1 MKNNGYH
8 IFTKH
13 SISIFSITA
22 LLMCAF
28 SFSGANKKEVVTDAY
43 SINTLPTTIDLNDTQ
58 ESDIRDYYSA
68 LNSLADSER
77 QGTNLLKNLK
87 EILRNGQKYY
97 SYDNNNGLPIWQIY
111 EIADRDWVKSPA
123 SSVTY
128 GTYDSTNN
136 RLVNYQ
142 YGTSNSNSKNNPY
155 LHALYV
161 NRNVD
166 NQVKAWGDH
175 SQTSGWGINREHIWA
190 KSHGFNATDTSEDS
204 AGARGDPMHLWSASG
219 YINATSINSK
229 LRYHANYFF
238 GFVDLNQ
245 TYLSTDNDGS
255 GYSFLSGNY
264 EGVPLNVS
272 QINGNNVFEP
282 QDSDKGDIARAI
294 FYMAARYNYYSGYDE
309 EEINSNNPNLELVD
323 AAWNTDYSGSYDS
336 TEIKPGRMGVLR
348 DLLAWNRLDPPDE
361 WEIHRNN
368 LLYTNYTNNR
378 NPFIDYPEWAEYIW
392 GKSVLA
398 NDNRTITSYNSS
410 PTGIASPS
418 TDKVGA
424 FEEIVHPT
432 SISFTSVPSSL
443 EVGDTYQLEY
453 QISPNNASDKRAYF
467 SSSDDAI
474 VSISD
479 TGLLT
484 AVGAGEVSVSVTTV
498 DGDISDSFNIVVS
511 EQTHDSNYY
520 LTSGSPYINGVP
532 YKMYFHHTLGSADP
546 VNYYFIGSM
555 NGYYGDS
562 STDISQACDVYFEAN
577 GSGQN
582 IYFESGKPAVKNY
595 LYVSVST
602 LETKTYYN
610 FAYSSTSIPSVPWI
624 YNSEYKC
631 MTYDPG
637 NRPSTFGTY
646 NQYTNFAAPYLSNTL
661 NAMEFV
667 TSDSDSGTNNS
678 ATGLVTLFTDYIT
691 CDETGENAP
700 SYKVGASWDIFETLY
715 SKYSDSAKSL
725 LAETISSVSGTD
737 LQIGLAKYD
746 YIIQKYNTLEVTT
759 YKDFLGRVDSNQIT
773 LNASSNSGSLA
784 IDLGNSSYLTII
796 IAVGVSLA
804 SALILLITF
813 KKKRKQ

>member
-28 SFSGANKKEVVTDAY
+28 SFSEANKKEEVVDAY
-43 SINTLPTTIDLNDTQ
+43 SIDALPTTIDLNDTQ

-68 LNSLADSER
+68 LNSLSDSER

-111 EIADRDWVKSPA
+111 EIADRDWAKSPA

-166 NQVKAWGDH
+166 NQVRAWGDH

-219 YINATSINSK
+219 YINAASINSK
-229 LRYHANYFF
+229 LRYHVNYFF

-255 GYSFLSGNY
+255 EYTFLSGNY
-264 EGVPLNVS
+264 EGVPLNVG
-272 QINGNNVFEP
+272 QIYGNNVFEP
-282 QDSDKGDIARAI
+282 LDSDKGDIARAI

-309 EEINSNNPNLELVD
+309 EGISSNNPNLELVD
-323 AAWNTDYSGSYDS
+323 SAWNLDWSGSYDS
-336 TEIKPGRMGVLR
+336 TETKPGRMGVLR

-418 TDKVGA
+418 TDLIGA
-424 FEEIVHPT
+424 FKEIVHPA

-443 EVGDTYQLEY
+443 EAGDTYQLEY
-453 QISPNNASDKRAYF
+453 QISPNNASDKRVYF
-467 SSSDDAI
+467 SSSDNTI
-474 VSISD
+474 VTISD

-532 YKMYFHHTLGSADP
+532 YKMYFHHTLGSTDP
-546 VNYYFIGSM
+546 ANYYFIGSM

-577 GSGQN
+577 GTGQN
-582 IYFESGKPAVKNY
+582 IYFETGEPAVKNY

-602 LETKTYYN
+602 SGTKTYYN
-610 FAYSSTSIPSVPWI
+610 FAYGTSIPSVPWI

-667 TSDSDSGTNNS
+667 TSGSDSGTNNS
-678 ATGLVTLFTDYIT
+678 ATGLATLFTDYIT
-691 CDETGENAP
+691 CDATGENAP

-715 SKYSDSAKSL
+715 SKYSESAKNL
-725 LAETISSVSGTD
+725 LAETISSISGTD

-746 YIIQKYNTLEVTT
+746 YIIHKYNTLEVSI

-773 LNASSNSGSLA
+773 LNASSNSESFA
-784 IDLGNSSYLTII
+784 INLDNSSYITII

>member
-8 IFTKH
+8 IFTK
-13 SISIFSITA
+13 SSLGLFSITA

-28 SFSGANKKEVVTDAY
+28 SFSGSSKKEVVTDAY
-43 SINTLPTTIDLNDTQ
+43 SINTLPTTIDLNDV
-58 ESDIRDYYSA
+58 EENDIRDYYSA
-68 LNSLADSER
+68 LDSLADSER

-111 EIADRDWVKSPA
+111 EIADRDWAKSPA
-123 SSVTY
+123 SSTTY
-128 GTYDSTNN
+128 GTYDSVNN

-142 YGTSNSNSKNNPY
+142 YGTSSSNSKNNPY

-190 KSHGFNATDTSEDS
+190 KSHGFNATDSSDDS
-204 AGARGDPMHLWSASG
+204 GGARGDPMHLWSASG
-219 YINATSINSK
+219 YINGATIDSK
-229 LRYHANYFF
+229 LRYHVNLFF

-255 GYSFLSGNY
+255 EYTFLSGNY

-272 QINGNNVFEP
+272 QMNNKNVFEP
-282 QDSDKGDIARAI
+282 QDSDKGDIARAV
-294 FYMAARYNYYSGYDE
+294 FYMAARYNYYSGFDE
-309 EEINSNNPNLELVD
+309 DGISSNNPNLELID
-323 AAWNTDYSGSYDS
+323 AAWNPDFSGSYDS
-336 TEIKPGRMGVLR
+336 TETKPGRMGVLR

-410 PTGIASPS
+410 PTGVASPD

-424 FEEIVHPT
+424 FGETVHPT

-443 EVGDTYQLEY
+443 EVGDTYQLKY
-453 QISPNNASDKRAYF
+453 QISPNNASDKRVYF
-467 SSSDDAI
+467 SSSDDTI
-474 VSISD
+474 VTISD

-532 YKMYFHHTLGSADP
+532 YKMYFHHTLGGVEP
-546 VNYYFIGSM
+546 VPDYYFNGTK
-555 NGYYGDS
+555 NGYYGGS
-562 STDISQACDVYFEAN
+562 STDIKEACDVYFEEN
-577 GSGQN
+577 GTGQN
-582 IYFESGKPAVKNY
+582 IYFESGNPAVKNY

-602 LETKTYYN
+602 TETKTFYN
-610 FAYSSTSIPSVPWI
+610 FAYDTSIPPVAWY
-624 YNSEYKC
+624 YNSDAKC

-646 NQYTNFAAPYLSNTL
+646 NQYTNFGAPYLSNTL

-667 TSDSDSGTNNS
+667 TSDSDSGTNDS
-678 ATGLVTLFTDYIT
+678 ATALATLFTDYIT
-691 CDETGENAP
+691 CDKTGENAP
-700 SYKVGASWDIFETLY
+700 NYKVGASWEIFETLY
-715 SKYSDSAKSL
+715 SKYSESAKNL
-725 LAETISSVSGTD
+725 LANTISSESGTD
-737 LQIGLAKYD
+737 LQMGLAKYD
-746 YIIQKYNTLEVTT
+746 YIIHKYNTLEVTT

-773 LNASSNSGSLA
+773 LNASSSGTFA
-784 IDLGNSSYLTII
+784 TDLGSSSYMII
-796 IAVGVSLA
+796 IIVMSVCFAA
-804 SALILLITF
+804 TLILLIVF